1 MDLSMHSWVPPKSP
15 YGLIQEE
22 LWPDEWKILV
32 SCMLL
37 NQTTRTQLEK
47 VRGTFFQRWPDA
59 EALLKATP
67 EEIGEVVK
75 PLGFW
80 RRRPKSLL
88 KFSHDYLHKDWTE
101 PKQLHGIGKY
111 ANDAWHIFIKGDWQT
126 VQPNDHALNWYHD
139 FLKENHED
147 N

>member
-1 MDLSMHSWVPPKSP
+1 MHTWIPPKSP
-15 YGLIQEE
+15 YGLIQED

-47 VRGTFFQRWPDA
+47 VRGTFFQKWPTPQ
-59 EALLKATP
+59 ALLQSSP
-67 EEIGEVVK
+67 EEIGEVIK

-88 KFSHDYLHKDWTE
+88 KFSEQYLNKDWND
-101 PKQLHGIGKY
+101 PKELHGVGKY
-111 ANDAWHIFIKGDWQT
+111 ASDAWHIFIKGDWNT

-139 FLKENHED
+139 WLKENHE
-147 N
+147 NN